1 MAETLNY
8 RMNLVVEPKNI
19 VKANRELRAMERY
32 FERIQGRVLRI
43 GRTRMAPEIVLK
55 DRASAG
61 LDGILGRI
69 NKVKSQIVQAS
80 GTVTL
85 KVRQEQTKEQ
95 SSGKKHAMKVPPA
108 PKMVLIFPDFSPII
122 QAVNTNS
129 VASML
134 NSRLLV
140 TNAGYLA
147 NLANALN
154 SIKVGGSGPK
164 EEEKPK
170 SLWEKFKSGVSF
182 AKNATATVK
191 GITDT
196 PEKAKEV
203 WKHMK
208 PDGGSTTKSEKLTS
222 MAKNMWKNKKNLG
235 KSSVDLFSTLT
246 ETLEGGTGVADS
258 VMGLFSGGSSGSSKA
273 ITESISEV
281 AGSGSGIA
289 GKLLK
294 AGGKR
299 MFPVAGYALDAIN
312 IVKAKPGKER
322 AQAIGS
328 AAGGTLGSVVGGALG
343 TVILPG
349 IGSVVGSTLGGMA
362 GDLIGGKL
370 GGMVSDQIPKI
381 KDSFNSVKGWFSKT
395 FSGKKDKPKD
405 KEDISK
411 KPDVITAPYNPEKQP
426 LIKNAPY
433 MPDKPPAIHTAP
445 LIQGPQL
452 QYSNP
457 NMFRTG
463 PGLQSNVTN
472 NGMMSGGKMPQII
485 QISPEQMTAF
495 SGLLQDF
502 KTETT
507 VNYNLPPGAVQVTVH
522 EEHPIDVEGLIQQ
535 IGQRLRA
542 EFQKAAQ
549 NKKPMSV
556 AYA

>member
-80 GTVTL
+80 GTVTV
-85 KVRQEQTKEQ
+85 KVRQEQTREQ
-95 SSGKKHAMKVPPA
+95 TSGKKHAMKVPPA
-108 PKMVLIFPDFSPII
+108 PKMVLIFPDFSPMI

-129 VASML
+129 VASMI

-154 SIKVGGSGPK
+154 SIKIGGSGSK

-191 GITDT
+191 GAKDIKKNFGELRDDWKDQGPISGNTAR
-196 PEKAKEV
+196 EKAAN
-203 WKHMK
+203 
-208 PDGGSTTKSEKLTS
+208 T
-222 MAKNMWKNKKNLG
+222 AKKIWNNKG
-235 KSSVDLFSTLT
+235 RIVDFASSVT

-258 VMGLFSGGSSGSSKA
+258 VMGLFSGGGSGSSKA
-273 ITESISEV
+273 ITDSISEV

-322 AQAIGS
+322 AQALGS

-343 TVILPG
+343 TALIPIPG
-349 IGSVVGSTLGGMA
+349 VGSIVGATLGGMA

-463 PGLQSNVTN
+463 PGLQTNVTK

-485 QISPEQMTAF
+485 QISPEQMSTF

-507 VNYNLPPGAVQVTVH
+507 MNYNLPPGAVQVTVH

>member
-8 RMNLVVEPKNI
+8 RMNLVIEPKNI
-19 VKANRELRAMERY
+19 IKVNRELRAMERY

-140 TNAGYLA
+140 TNTGYLA

-191 GITDT
+191 GAKDIKKNFGELKGDWS
-196 PEKAKEV
+196 PEAGSTKREKVKNTAKEI
-203 WKHMK
+203 WKK
-208 PDGGSTTKSEKLTS
+208 RDKVLDL
-222 MAKNMWKNKKNLG
+222 A
-235 KSSVDLFSTLT
+235 SSVT
-246 ETLEGGTGVADS
+246 ETLEGGTGVTDS

-343 TVILPG
+343 TVLLPG

-362 GDLIGGKL
+362 GDFIGGKA
-370 GGMVSDQIPKI
+370 GAWVSDQVPKI
-381 KDSFNSVKGWFSKT
+381 KDSLNSVKGWFSKT

-426 LIKNAPY
+426 FIKNAPY

-485 QISPEQMTAF
+485 QISPEQMTVF

-507 VNYNLPPGAVQVTVH
+507 MNYNLPPGAVQVTVH